1 MITLRLNGINTEHLE
16 GVPTMDE
23 TGTFYFVTTRSYFET
38 YATIYSGTYTDG
50 AVNNVQIVEG
60 VSRNQIG
67 WLNFDVEVSSDG
79 NYLFLADGRFDENG
93 GPHEANLVVAQKK
106 GINQFERLADQ
117 WMLKH
122 INTSDLEYAACISG
136 DMLELYFTRVK
147 APITVNSIPRIWVA
161 TRASISQPFA
171 KPYMIQ
177 EISGFVEATTIS
189 PDGRRLYYHK
199 LEDEKYVLY
208 MIEKE

>member
-1 MITLRLNGINTEHLE
+1 M
-16 GVPTMDE
+16 P
-23 TGTFYFVTTRSYFET
+23 
-38 YATIYSGTYTDG
+38 
-50 AVNNVQIVEG
+50 G
-60 VSRNQIG
+60 VSKNQVG

-79 NYLFLADGRFDENG
+79 NFLFIADGSFDENG

-106 GINQFERLADQ
+106 GINQFERLTDQ

-136 DMLELYFTRVK
+136 DMLELYFTRVESP
-147 APITVNSIPRIWVA
+147 PITINSIPRIWVA
-161 TRASISQPFA
+161 TRASVSQAFA

-177 EISGFVEATTIS
+177 EISGFVEAATIS
-189 PDGRRLYYHK
+189 PDGRRLFYHK
-199 LEDEKYVLY
+199 MEDEKYVLY